1 MSRIHA
7 SRVKKTAVLRK
18 RVTIIEEFEPSK
30 PDEVP
35 DKKETPITLKTALKR
50 LVIIGGIGS
59 IRALFKS
66 AVFW

>member
-1 MSRIHA
+1 MSRIRA
-7 SRVKKTAVLRK
+7 SRRKKPAVLRK

-35 DKKETPITLKTALKR
+35 DKKEPTITSGTAL
-50 LVIIGGIGS
+50 IIYGIG
-59 IRALFKS
+59 IIWALFKS